1 MSCVDLLTY
10 LQRKISSQRLNSVV
24 AAAGLAG
31 MSAHGANI
39 LVNPSFETGGG
50 QVVAQG
56 WSYFMPPAGAAGS
69 YWVDNAGNRAHTGA
83 YYWKQWGIFWD
94 AARTNVAG
102 IYQDFNSAPGS
113 VYEAGGWFYTLA
125 TDQMGPGN
133 VAWAEV
139 SFLGASGN
147 LLALYKSAD
156 FSAEV
161 GTSEWFYYGITNV
174 ADLSQPMD
182 TGDPSF
188 TTYAVTGAVSQL
200 VAPAGTAKV
209 RYRFAF
215 TQAGTTGGA
224 VQFDDAVLDQIS
236 GPLPP
241 IISKLSPVN
250 MIFYAPSNGLTFEV
264 TSPSGTTISNNAIQ
278 LVLNGVDVSSNL
290 VITGSSSNKNVAYY
304 GLQSNTV
311 YNASINLADA
321 FGFTATASTYFE
333 TTWVGVPPISFIWE
347 AEDFD
352 FEGGQY
358 INNPELCS
366 TNGNPS
372 CYFGKV
378 GVEGVDEHSISSDG
392 DHLYRPEDPMAT
404 TGSGD
409 FLRKNLA
416 DAGRTDYKVG
426 WFPGGEWVNYTR
438 DWPAGTYWVMGRF
451 ANGGGSGSVT
461 FSRVNADTSTTDLG
475 TFSVANGRGWSTYDS
490 VFLRDT
496 NGNIVNVTLGGK
508 ETYRATTGG
517 NMDMG
522 MFMLVPAQADL
533 PVVSGLF
540 PLGNRPFE
548 TTNAFAFNVA
558 SQGGVLSPQNIR
570 LWLNGVDVS
579 TNLQVTGA
587 PSSRNVLYPGLATN
601 AMFNYVLTITNDN
614 GVGIA
619 LTNRFD
625 TFDETNIVIQAEEFD
640 FAGGNFIPNSLPEEY
655 LSAPDSI
662 AGIDF
667 QHATTSGER
676 FTYRAVGIPQE
687 ITTDYKLRRYSDA
700 GNLDYNLGWFN
711 NGEWANYTRDFPE
724 GRYRVYGRFAGSGG
738 FSVYLDQVVSGR
750 GTTNQVTQRL
760 GRFGH
765 VGRDWQLW
773 DWVPLTDEGLSAPAV
788 ISLSGTNTLRL
799 TTTGNANLNYIMLV
813 PVATIQFMAHRQGT
827 NIHLSFP
834 TQMGAPY
841 RVFYKDGLTTGNW
854 TLLTTIIGDG
864 TSRSVTDAIGTGN
877 RYYRVVSP

>member
-1 MSCVDLLTY
+1 MSCIEFLSCLQCKTSPKRVPALLAALALTA
-10 LQRKISSQRLNSVV
+10 ISAQAS
-24 AAAGLAG
+24 
-31 MSAHGANI
+31 NI

-50 QVVAQG
+50 QVVPQG
-56 WSYFMPPAGAAGS
+56 WSYFMPPAGAPGS
-69 YWVDNAGNRAHTGA
+69 YWVDNAGNRAHTGS

-94 AARTNVAG
+94 AARTNVGG

-113 VYEAGGWFYTLA
+113 VYDASGWFYTLA

-139 SFLGASGN
+139 SFLGAGGN
-147 LLALYKSAD
+147 VLALYKSDD
-156 FSAEV
+156 FSAMV
-161 GTSEWFYYGITNV
+161 GTSEWFYYGITN
-174 ADLSQPMD
+174 ATDLSQPVA

-215 TQAGTTGGA
+215 TQAGTSGGA
-224 VQFDDAVLDQIS
+224 VQFDDAILNQIS

-241 IISKLSPVN
+241 AITQLSPVN
-250 MIFYAPSNGLTFEV
+250 MIFFAPSNGLKFQV
-264 TSPSGTTISNNAIQ
+264 SSPSGTTISNSGIQ
-278 LVLNGVDVSSNL
+278 VILNGVNVSSNL
-290 VITGSSSNKNVAYY
+290 VITGSSSNKNVAYF

-311 YNASINLADA
+311 YNATINLTDA
-321 FGFTATASTYFE
+321 FGFTANASSYFE
-333 TTWVGVPPISFIWE
+333 TTWVGVPPISFMWE

-352 FEGGQY
+352 FNGGQY

-366 TNGNPS
+366 TNGNAS

-378 GVEGVDEHSISSDG
+378 GVEGVDEHSLSSDG
-392 DHLYRPEDPMAT
+392 DHLYRPDDPMAT

-409 FLRKNLA
+409 YARKNLA

-451 ANGGGSGSVT
+451 ANGGGSGTVT

-475 TFSVANGRGWSTYDS
+475 TFYVANGRGWSTYDS

-496 NGNIVNVTLGGK
+496 NGNIANVTFGGK
-508 ETYRATTGG
+508 QTYRATTGG

-522 MFMLVPAQADL
+522 LFMLVPAQADL
-533 PVVSGLF
+533 PAVSALF
-540 PLGNRPFE
+540 PAGTRPFE
-548 TTNAFAFNVA
+548 TTNTLSFNVA
-558 SQGGVLSPQNIR
+558 SQGGVISPQNIR

-579 TNLQVTGA
+579 TNLQVTGV
-587 PSSRNVLYPGLATN
+587 PSNRSVVYPSLATN
-601 AMFNYVLTITNDN
+601 TMYNSILTVTNDN

-619 LTNRFD
+619 LTNHFD
-625 TFDETNIVIQAEEFD
+625 TFNETNIIVQAEDFD
-640 FAGGNFIPNSLPEEY
+640 YDGGKFIPNPAPEEY
-655 LSAPDSI
+655 LAVPDSI

-667 QHATTSGER
+667 QHSTASGER

-687 ITTDYKLRRYSDA
+687 ITSDYKLRLFADA
-700 GNLDYNLGWFN
+700 GNIDYNLGWFA
-711 NGEWANYTRDFPE
+711 NGEWANYTRVFPE
-724 GRYRVYGRFAGSGG
+724 GKFRVYGRLAGSGG
-738 FSVYLDQVVSGR
+738 FSIYLDQVTSGR

-765 VGRDWQLW
+765 VGRDWQAW
-773 DWVPLTDEGLSAPAV
+773 DWVPLTDEGLSAPTIV
-788 ISLSGTNTLRL
+788 SLGGTNTLRL
-799 TTTGNANLNYIMLV
+799 TTTGNANVNYIMLV
-813 PVATIQFMAHRQGT
+813 PVAGIQVMAHRQGN

-834 TQMGAPY
+834 TQVGSPY
-841 RVFYKDGLTTGNW
+841 RVFQKDSLTGGNW
-854 TLLTTIIGDG
+854 TLLTTIVGDG
-864 TSRSVTDAIGTGN
+864 TTKAVMDTVGTSN
-877 RYYRVVSP
+877 RYYKVVSP